1 MENRVE
7 REIAVEPNIVGSL
20 PPGYLIDRI
29 RVRPGSVRVTGP
41 LSTLNNMLSLKTE
54 PISVGDI
61 EPQSGE
67 KIVEVPVV
75 LSPASLRL
83 LPGQNKKVLVTIQ
96 LKSKLTSEDSP
107 EQLFP

>member
-1 MENRVE
+1 
-7 REIAVEPNIVGSL
+7 
-20 PPGYLIDRI
+20 
-29 RVRPGSVRVTGP
+29 
-41 LSTLNNMLSLKTE
+41 
-54 PISVGDI
+54 
-61 EPQSGE
+61 
-67 KIVEVPVV
+67 VV